1 MGARRVPGGNKEMKN
16 RRQNNRSRSHL
27 KRIVAI
33 LCLLAAT
40 SLSGCT
46 AILSPIDTI
55 PANRVPREFLAEP
68 QADKIPIDVSRL
80 RIDPPEFY
88 ILDKEDVLG
97 IFIDGVLG
105 QFDAPPPVQVPQG
118 NSNLPP
124 AIGFPVPIREDGTIT
139 LPFVDPIPV
148 RGLTIPQAEELIKRA
163 YFGGP
168 NPILRN
174 QARVI
179 VTILRERTYR
189 VFVVRSDL
197 GQIGVQAR
205 TGRLGTG
212 VTSRADESSRGFV
225 LELPAYQNDVLN
237 ALSLTGG
244 LPGVNAK
251 SEVRV
256 LRGNRVTIADRD
268 SKIREFYRTNQ
279 PADFPY
285 GLVPNVPDDS
295 ASLKLPLRLRQ
306 GQVPNFRQED
316 IELRDGDI
324 VYVDNRDTEVY
335 YTGGLLGGGE
345 FLLPRDYDLD
355 VLGAVSLSGTNV
367 GVGQQRGGVIGAAGG
382 GVPPSNLIVLR
393 RIPGNRQ
400 IAIRVDLTDAIND
413 PASRLLVKPGD
424 TLILRF
430 KPQEE
435 IVNFAL
441 QTFFT
446 FGVRELFRN

>member
-1 MGARRVPGGNKEMKN
+1 MNT
-16 RRQNNRSRSHL
+16 RQNNQLNIMLRRLVVTSFL
-27 KRIVAI
+27 FAG
-33 LCLLAAT
+33 L

-46 AILSPIDTI
+46 ALLSPIETI
-55 PANRVPREFLAEP
+55 PANRVPSAFLAEP
-68 QADKIPIDVSRL
+68 QANKTPIDVSRL
-80 RIDPPEFY
+80 RIDSPEFY
-88 ILDKEDVLG
+88 ILDAEDVLG
-97 IFIDGVLG
+97 VFIDGVLG
-105 QFDAPPPVQVPQG
+105 QFDGVPPVQLPLPT
-118 NSNLPP
+118 SDLPP

-148 RGLTIPQAEELIKRA
+148 RGLTVQQAEELIKRA
-163 YFGGP
+163 YFGGSQP
-168 NPILRN
+168 LLRES
-174 QARVI
+174 ARVI
-179 VTILRERTYR
+179 VSLFRERTYR

-197 GQIGVQAR
+197 QLANAQAR
-205 TGRLGTG
+205 TGRTG
-212 VTSRADESSRGFV
+212 QGISARSDESSRGFV
-225 LELPAYQNDVLN
+225 LQLPAYQNDVLN

-251 SEVRV
+251 SDIRV
-256 LRGNRVTIADRD
+256 LRGDRVSVANRD
-268 SKIREFYRTNQ
+268 SQIREFYRTNK
-279 PADFPY
+279 PEDFPF

-295 ASLKLPLRLRQ
+295 NSLKIPLRLRP
-306 GQVPNFRQED
+306 GQVPNFRKED

-345 FLLPRDYDLD
+345 FLLPRDFDLD

-367 GVGQQRGGVIGAAGG
+367 GIGRPTGGAIGAAGG
-382 GVPPSNLIVLR
+382 SVPPTNLIVLR

-413 PASRLLVKPGD
+413 PASRILVQPGD

-435 IVNFAL
+435 FVNFGL
-441 QTFFT
+441 TTFFT
-446 FGVRELFRN
+446 FGIRQLLR

>member
-1 MGARRVPGGNKEMKN
+1 MKTRLN
-16 RRQNNRSRSHL
+16 DKNNFKRL
-27 KRIVAI
+27 KRLVAVT
-33 LCLLAAT
+33 LLFASM

-46 AILSPIDTI
+46 AILSPIETI
-55 PANRVPREFLAEP
+55 PANRVPRQFLAEP
-68 QADKIPIDVSRL
+68 QANKMPIDVSRL
-80 RIDPPEFY
+80 RIDKPEFY
-88 ILDKEDVLG
+88 ILDSEDVLG

-105 QFDAPPPVQVPQG
+105 QFDTPPPVQIPTGQ
-118 NSNLPP
+118 SDLPP
-124 AIGFPVPIREDGTIT
+124 AIGFPVPIREDGTVT

-148 RGLTIPQAEELIKRA
+148 RGLTVQQAEELIKRA

-168 NPILRN
+168 TPLLRQ

-179 VTILRERTYR
+179 VSILRERQYR

-197 GQIGVQAR
+197 GQIGVQSR

-212 VTSRADESSRGFV
+212 VTSRADESGRGFV
-225 LELPAYQNDVLN
+225 LQLPAYQNDVLN

-251 SEVRV
+251 TDIRV
-256 LRGNRVTIADRD
+256 LRGDRVSIASRD
-268 SKIREFYRTNQ
+268 SQIREFYRTNK
-279 PADFPY
+279 PKDFPY
-285 GLVPNVPDDS
+285 GLVPNVPDES
-295 ASLKLPLRLRQ
+295 NSLDIPLRLKP
-306 GQVPNFRQED
+306 GQVPNFRKED

-367 GVGQQRGGVIGAAGG
+367 GVGRQQGGLIGSAGG
-382 GVPPSNLIVLR
+382 GVPPSNLIILR
-393 RIPGNRQ
+393 RIPGGRQ
-400 IAIRVDLTDAIND
+400 IAIRVDLTDAINN
-413 PASRLLVKPGD
+413 PASRILVKAGD

-441 QTFFT
+441 NTFFT

>member
-1 MGARRVPGGNKEMKN
+1 MKFQRNYQSKPGL
-16 RRQNNRSRSHL
+16 L
-27 KRIVAI
+27 KR
-33 LCLLAAT
+33 LAAVSFLLLGM

-46 AILSPIDTI
+46 QLLNPIQTV
-55 PANRVPREFLAEP
+55 PANRVPQAFLAEP

-88 ILDKEDVLG
+88 ILDSEDVLG

-105 QFDAPPPVQVPQG
+105 QFDSPPPVQLPVQG
-118 NSNLPP
+118 SNLPP

-148 RGLTIPQAEELIKRA
+148 RGLTVPQAEELIKRS
-163 YFGGP
+163 YFDGP
-168 NPILRN
+168 SPILRE

-179 VTILRERTYR
+179 VTLLRERTYR

-197 GQIGVQAR
+197 GQIGGQAQ
-205 TGRLGTG
+205 TGRVSQGIA
-212 VTSRADESSRGFV
+212 SRADESSRGFV

-244 LPGVNAK
+244 FPGVNAK
-251 SEVRV
+251 SDIRV
-256 LRGNRVTIADRD
+256 LRGDRISSTKRD
-268 SKIREFYRTNQ
+268 SEIREFYRTNK
-279 PADFPY
+279 AEDFPF
-285 GLVPNVPDDS
+285 GLVPNVSDES
-295 ASLKLPLRLRQ
+295 STLKIPLRLKP
-306 GQVPNFRQED
+306 GQVPNFRKED
-316 IELRDGDI
+316 IELRSGDI
-324 VYVDNRDTEVY
+324 VYVDNRDTEIY

-355 VLGAVSLSGTNV
+355 ILAAVAISGTTV
-367 GVGQQRGGVIGAAGG
+367 GVGRPTGGIGGAIGG
-382 GVPPSNLIVLR
+382 SVAPTNLIVLR

-400 IAIRVDLTDAIND
+400 IAIRVDLTEAVNN
-413 PASRLLVKPGD
+413 PASRLLVKAGD

-435 IVNFAL
+435 IVNFASA
-441 QTFFT
+441 TFFT
-446 FGVRELFRN
+446 FGIQQLFRGNR